1 MTIIDIQNMSFK
13 YKDEY
18 VLQDLTLQDDE
29 PMIIGLWG
37 RNGSGK
43 TTLMKLMSGQEK
55 QNSGDIAILNYKPYN
70 NAEASKQITYLR
82 ENHFFGKSW
91 NINDAMKFAAMFNDN
106 WNQEEADY
114 LIDLFELPR
123 KKKIRNFSKGM
134 KSMVQSVIGLASHAP
149 VTMLDEPTNGLDAYM
164 RKLFT
169 QALRESF
176 EADQRYIM
184 IASHH
189 IKEIE
194 KICEK
199 LIVISDHRVKLH
211 EPIEYFQSR
220 GAILVGKLEDIHQIT
235 SEDAIIEQSTIM
247 SQHKVMADIPY
258 DAALQEQCRALNVKV
273 DKASIQDYLVNVTMT
288 KEANHG

>member
-1 MTIIDIQNMSFK
+1 MTIIDIQDMSFK

-18 VLQDLTLQDDE
+18 VLQDLTLQE
-29 PMIIGLWG
+29 ENPMIIGLWG

-43 TTLMKLMSGQEK
+43 TTLMKLMSGQER
-55 QNSGDIAILNYKPYN
+55 QNSGQISILNLNPYN
-70 NAEASKQITYLR
+70 NAAATKQITYLR
-82 ENHFFGKSW
+82 ENHFFGKTW
-91 NINDAMKFAAMFNDN
+91 NVNDAMKFASMFNDN

-123 KKKIRNFSKGM
+123 KKKIKTFSKGM
-134 KSMVQSVIGLASHAP
+134 HSMVQSVIGLASHAP

-164 RKLFT
+164 RKVFMK
-169 QALRESF
+169 ALRESF
-176 EADQRYIM
+176 EEDPRYIM
-184 IASHH
+184 ISSHH

-199 LIVISDHRVKLH
+199 LIVISGHQVKLH

-220 GAILVGKLEDIHQIT
+220 GAILVGKLENIQQIV
-235 SEDAIIEQSTIM
+235 SGDDIIEESTIM
-247 SQHKVMADIPY
+247 NQHKVMADIPF
-258 DAALQEQCRALNVKV
+258 DDKLIEQCRDLKIKV
-273 DKASIQDYLVNVTMT
+273 DKASIQDYLVNITMI

>member
-1 MTIIDIQNMSFK
+1 MTIIDIQDMSFK

-18 VLQDLTLQDDE
+18 VLQDLTLQE
-29 PMIIGLWG
+29 EKPMIIGLWG

-43 TTLMKLMSGQEK
+43 TTLMKLMSGQER
-55 QNSGDIAILNYKPYN
+55 QNSGQISILNLNPYN
-70 NAEASKQITYLR
+70 NAAAAKQITYLR
-82 ENHFFGKSW
+82 ENHFFGKTW
-91 NINDAMKFAAMFNDN
+91 NVNDAMKFASMFNDN
-106 WNQEEADY
+106 WDQEEADY

-123 KKKIRNFSKGM
+123 KKKIKSFSKGM
-134 KSMVQSVIGLASHAP
+134 HSMVQSVIGLASHAP

-164 RKLFT
+164 RKVFMK
-169 QALRESF
+169 ALRDSF
-176 EADQRYIM
+176 EEDPRYIM

-199 LIVISDHRVKLH
+199 LIVISDHQVKLH

-220 GAILVGKLEDIHQIT
+220 GAILVGKLENIQQIV
-235 SEDAIIEQSTIM
+235 SDDNIIEESTIM
-247 SQHKVMADIPY
+247 NQHKVMADIPF
-258 DAALQEQCRALNVKV
+258 DDKLIEQCRDLKIKV
-273 DKASIQDYLVNVTMT
+273 DKASIQDYLVNITMT

>member
-1 MTIIDIQNMSFK
+1 MTIIDIQDMSFK

-18 VLQDLTLQDDE
+18 VLQDLTLQE
-29 PMIIGLWG
+29 EKPMIIGLWG

-43 TTLMKLMSGQEK
+43 TTLMKLMSGQER
-55 QNSGDIAILNYKPYN
+55 QNSGQISILNLNPYN
-70 NAEASKQITYLR
+70 NAAATKQITYLR
-82 ENHFFGKSW
+82 ENHFFGKTW
-91 NINDAMKFAAMFNDN
+91 NVNDAMKFASMFNDN

-123 KKKIRNFSKGM
+123 KKKIKTFSKGM
-134 KSMVQSVIGLASHAP
+134 HSMVQSVIGLASHAP

-164 RKLFT
+164 RKIFMK
-169 QALRESF
+169 ALRDSF
-176 EADQRYIM
+176 EEDPRYIM
-184 IASHH
+184 ISSHH

-199 LIVISDHRVKLH
+199 LIVISGHQVKLH

-220 GAILVGKLEDIHQIT
+220 GAILVGKLENIQQIV
-235 SEDAIIEQSTIM
+235 SGDDIIEESIIM
-247 SQHKVMADIPY
+247 NQHKVMADIPF
-258 DAALQEQCRALNVKV
+258 DDRLIEQCRDLKIKV
-273 DKASIQDYLVNVTMT
+273 DKASIQDYLVNITMT

>member
-1 MTIIDIQNMSFK
+1 MTIIDIRNMSFK

-18 VLQDLTLQDDE
+18 VLEDLNLQEDQ

-55 QNSGDIAILNYKPYN
+55 QNSGQVSILDFNPYN
-70 NAEASKQITYLR
+70 NVSASKQITYLR
-82 ENHFFGKSW
+82 ENHFFGKTW
-91 NINDAMKFAAMFNDN
+91 NVNDAMKFASMFNDK
-106 WNQEEADY
+106 WNQQEADY

-123 KKKIRNFSKGM
+123 KKKIKTFSKGM
-134 KSMVQSVIGLASHAP
+134 QSMVQSVIGLASHAP

-164 RKLFT
+164 RKVFT
-169 QALRESF
+169 KALRESF
-176 EADQRYIM
+176 EADPRYIL

-199 LIVISDHRVKLH
+199 LVVISEHHVKLN

-220 GAILVGKLEDIHQIT
+220 GAILVGKLEDIQQVV
-235 SEDAIIEQSTIM
+235 SNNEVIEQSTIM
-247 SQHKVMADIPY
+247 NQHKIMADIPFNEE
-258 DAALQEQCRALNVKV
+258 LIKQCKALNIKV
-273 DKASIQDYLVNVTMT
+273 DKASIQDYLVNITMS
-288 KEANHG
+288 KEANNG